1 MTKKEIAEEL
11 FRRGTQ
17 AAHDYYES
25 TGDVTFYLL
34 GTKSS
39 FGRGFNERM
48 MWITKVL
55 RDKY

>member
-39 FGRGFNERM
+39 FGRGFNTEM
-48 MWITKVL
+48 DWITKVL